1 MPHFEYKLH
10 DHIALLTM
18 TSGENLFTFEFL
30 DAFLAVLDE
39 IEKETQASVLVV
51 TSADQKIWSNGIN
64 LQWLMEAVAQDP
76 AAAFQFPVRIM
87 KVLRR
92 ILTYPMITIAAIN
105 GHAFAGGAIMAC
117 AFDFR
122 FMRTDR
128 GFFCFPEV
136 DINIPFMPGMDALI
150 RKAFPG
156 SLLLEAQ
163 LTGKRYAA
171 QELEA
176 HKVVVQ
182 ACPLEELLNR
192 VMAFAK
198 PLNKGREIL
207 KTMKSVGFKS
217 ILQIM
222 DIDDPVYLE
231 SRKPFS
237 DDKKE

>member
-1 MPHFEYKLH
+1 MESMAHFEYKLE
-10 DHIALLTM
+10 DHIAVLTM

-30 DAFLAVLDE
+30 DAFLDVLDE
-39 IEKETQASVLVV
+39 IENTTQASVLVV

-64 LQWLMEAVAQDP
+64 LPWLMEAVAKDP
-76 AAAFQFPVRIM
+76 AAAFEFPMRIM

-150 RKAFPG
+150 QKAFPTA
-156 SLLLEAQ
+156 LLLEAQ
-163 LTGKRYAA
+163 LVGKRYTAA
-171 QELEA
+171 ELAA
-176 HKVVVQ
+176 HRVVID
-182 ACPLEELLNR
+182 ACPLEELMLR
-192 VMAFAK
+192 VLTFAK
-198 PLNKGREIL
+198 ALNKSRETL
-207 KTMKSVGFKS
+207 RTMKQVGFKS

-222 DIDDPVYLE
+222 ETDDPVYLQNKN
-231 SRKPFS
+231 SFAGH
-237 DDKKE
+237 

>member
-1 MPHFEYKLH
+1 MPHFEYKLD

-18 TSGENLFTFEFL
+18 ITGENLFTFEFL
-30 DAFLAVLDE
+30 DAFLAILDE
-39 IEKETQASVLVV
+39 IENKTQASVLVV
-51 TSADQKIWSNGIN
+51 TSADKKIWSNGIN
-64 LQWLMEAVAQDP
+64 LNWLMEAVAQDP
-76 AAAFQFPVRIM
+76 AAAFQFPMRIM

-122 FMRTDR
+122 FMRKDR
-128 GFFCFPEV
+128 GYLCFPEV

-150 RKAFPG
+150 KKAFPG

-163 LTGKRYAA
+163 LTGKRYTA

-176 HKVVVQ
+176 YKVVVE
-182 ACPLEELLNR
+182 ACPVEELLDR
-192 VMAFAK
+192 VVAFAK
-198 PLNKGREIL
+198 LLNKNRETLRI
-207 KTMKSVGFKS
+207 MKAVGFKS

-222 DIDDPVYLE
+222 DIEDSIYL
-231 SRKPFS
+231 K
-237 DDKKE
+237 DKNTFAGNK